1 MIIDMSY
8 NQTKLYDNSKTMMI
22 MKTIVI
28 MMMTITVI
36 RIMIMIIFYQV
47 V

>member
-1 MIIDMSY
+1 MSY

-36 RIMIMIIFYQV
+36 RIMIMITFYQV

>member
-1 MIIDMSY
+1 MSY
-8 NQTKLYDNSKTMMI
+8 NQTRLYDNGKTMMI

-36 RIMIMIIFYQV
+36 RIMIMITFYQV

>member
-1 MIIDMSY
+1 MSY

>member
-1 MIIDMSY
+1 MSY

-36 RIMIMIIFYQV
+36 RIMIMITFCKV

>member
-1 MIIDMSY
+1 MSY
-8 NQTKLYDNSKTMMI
+8 NQTKLYENSKTMMI

-36 RIMIMIIFYQV
+36 RIMIMITFYQV

>member
-1 MIIDMSY
+1 MSY

-28 MMMTITVI
+28 KIMTITVI
-36 RIMIMIIFYQV
+36 RIMIMITFYQV

>member
-1 MIIDMSY
+1 MSY
-8 NQTKLYDNSKTMMI
+8 NQTKLYDNSKTMI

-36 RIMIMIIFYQV
+36 RIMIMITFYQV

>member
-1 MIIDMSY
+1 MSY

-22 MKTIVI
+22 METIVI

-36 RIMIMIIFYQV
+36 RIMIMITFYQV

>member
-1 MIIDMSY
+1 MSY

-36 RIMIMIIFYQV
+36 RIMILITFYQV

>member
-1 MIIDMSY
+1 MSY

-28 MMMTITVI
+28 IMMTITVI
-36 RIMIMIIFYQV
+36 KIMIMITFYQV

>member
-1 MIIDMSY
+1 MSY

-28 MMMTITVI
+28 IMMTITVI
-36 RIMIMIIFYQV
+36 KIMTMITFYQV

>member
-1 MIIDMSY
+1 MSY

-28 MMMTITVI
+28 IMMTITVI
-36 RIMIMIIFYQV
+36 KIMIMITFYQV
-47 V
+47 F

>member
-1 MIIDMSY
+1 MSY

-36 RIMIMIIFYQV
+36 MIMIMITFYQV

>member
-1 MIIDMSY
+1 MSY

-28 MMMTITVI
+28 VMMTITVI
-36 RIMIMIIFYQV
+36 RIMIMITFYQV

>member
-1 MIIDMSY
+1 MSY

-36 RIMIMIIFYQV
+36 RIMITFYQV

>member
-1 MIIDMSY
+1 MSY

-28 MMMTITVI
+28 TMMTITVI
-36 RIMIMIIFYQV
+36 RIMIMITFYQV

>member
-1 MIIDMSY
+1 MSY
-8 NQTKLYDNSKTMMI
+8 YQTKLYDNSKTMMI

-36 RIMIMIIFYQV
+36 RIMIMITFYQV